1 MNTTEQFIK
10 TYHIQTLG
18 GSDDFKKEF
27 SEYDWSAP
35 VIQNPDQL
43 NEYIHRIGL
52 IGAAIQEVTTV
63 SPPCLLPPVNHD
75 SLTVEFDNVLVIIT
89 DRGAFEISYSE
100 SSSVCISKNRIP
112 KRLYYKNEN
121 SSMDNLQLLFSYL
134 KGDSITDIS
143 IKSQSFDDADFEFTG
158 SFGIYLE
165 ENLPAY
171 IKEFR
176 LLLKSKRQLA
186 FTSYFDWG
194 VLSLLDEGGE
204 PETLKSLDDVN
215 HYCNRSKTDNSA
227 EDVMESRNT

>member
-10 TYHIQTLG
+10 TYHIQTLRG
-18 GSDDFKKEF
+18 TDDFKKEF
-27 SEYDWSAP
+27 SVHDWSAP

-143 IKSQSFDDADFEFTG
+143 IKSQSFDEADFEFTG

-194 VLSLLDEGGE
+194 VLSLLDEDGE
-204 PETLKSLDDVN
+204 FETLKSLDDVN
-215 HYCNRSKTDNSA
+215 HHCNCSKTCNSV